1 VCGVLPLFIP
11 RAGNYL
17 ASPSEFVSVRPSFSR
32 RNFSGTIEFGK
43 LLTIHVCRFARTQT
57 NNRPTHARNSRS
69 GESGRPA
76 KQTTGELS
84 SQFSTHPSSYFLPLF
99 LSLFLVYCAPA
110 AFLWPCAFNFLFTR
124 LMTFSLLCTHCE
136 PAKRL

>member
-1 VCGVLPLFIP
+1 MCGVSPLFMP

-17 ASPSEFVSVRPSFSR
+17 ASPSEFVSARPSFSR

-84 SQFSTHPSSYFLPLF
+84 SQFSTHPSSYFLHLF
-99 LSLFLVYCAPA
+99 LSLFPVLRTGRIFMALCVQ
-110 AFLWPCAFNFLFTR
+110 FFIHSSHDFFT
-124 LMTFSLLCTHCE
+124 FVHS
-136 PAKRL
+136 P